1 MEPLARV
8 LQCTDATFV
17 SNPPVKGGV
26 MSCLPSAVTPVADSP
41 KRTAAAVRL
50 FQAAALAAALV
61 PLGSVGV
68 EASTINCITSMSGG
82 GCSATGSYVGGGGHQ
97 SNIWE
102 FYQDSSYS
110 FLLYTFEV
118 AGSPRTTFDLDV
130 MDHVT
135 TQSAL
140 VRDGFMGSYTD
151 LTCVPTFGPGQ
162 CGLFD
167 VTVIDP
173 PAGWDDGYRVEIV
186 WWPNSDPWSRPRE
199 GLDFVTILQAKD
211 GTGDV
216 FGNELTEIDYSEW
229 PTPGGGDPA
238 IGGRGDGFSRFG
250 VFGRSTGSAV
260 PEPASMVLVGTG
272 LVGAAYRMRRR
283 TR

>member
-1 MEPLARV
+1 MSSLPSTVTPLAGSPR
-8 LQCTDATFV
+8 
-17 SNPPVKGGV
+17 K
-26 MSCLPSAVTPVADSP
+26 TP
-41 KRTAAAVRL
+41 AAVKL
-50 FQAAALAAALV
+50 LQAAALAAALV

-68 EASTINCITSMSGG
+68 EAATINCITSMSGG
-82 GCSATGSYVGGGGHQ
+82 GCSATGSYDGGGGRQ

-102 FYQDSSYS
+102 FYEDSSYS
-110 FLLYTFEV
+110 FLLYTFEIT
-118 AGSPRTTFDLDV
+118 GSPVTTFDLDV

-140 VRDGFMGSYTD
+140 VRDGFMGGYPD

-173 PAGWDDGYRVEIV
+173 PAEWEDGYRVEIV
-186 WWPNSDPWSRPRE
+186 WWPNSDPWSQPPS
-199 GLDFVTILQAKD
+199 GSFVTILQARD
-211 GTGDV
+211 GTGGV
-216 FGNELTEIDYSEW
+216 FGNELTEITYERW
-229 PTPGGGDPA
+229 PTPGGDDPA
-238 IGGRGDGFSRFG
+238 IGGKGDGFSRFG
-250 VFGRSTGSAV
+250 VFGRSAGSAV
-260 PEPASMVLVGTG
+260 PEPASMVLVGTA